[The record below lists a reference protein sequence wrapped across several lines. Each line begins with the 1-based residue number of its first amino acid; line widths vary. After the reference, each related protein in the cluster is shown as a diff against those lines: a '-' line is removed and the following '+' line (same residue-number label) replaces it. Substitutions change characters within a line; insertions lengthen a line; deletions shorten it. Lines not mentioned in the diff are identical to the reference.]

1 MSNSPLCRS
10 LFFALFFIFS
20 SSVSAQQPIDNK
32 FDKQT
37 YEIGVMVQALQI
49 AIKSPQEQKS
59 LLTIS
64 HYASDRR
71 YYAMIRGWLFEELVV
86 IEGQLYVTKN
96 VKEKGKLQLQSDSL
110 KKAIRVIK

>member
-1 MSNSPLCRS
+1 MSNSRLCKS
-10 LFFALFFIFS
+10 LFFTLFFIFS

-49 AIKSPQEQKS
+49 AIKSPQQQKS

-86 IEGQLYVTKN
+86 IEGLLYAIKMLRS
-96 VKEKGKLQLQSDSL
+96 KLNYSYN
-110 KKAIRVIK
+110 RTH